1 MAFSVDS
8 EMKDGIAIL
17 TLDGELD
24 AAAAGEFRT
33 EVEQVAQE
41 NPRRMVLMLDG
52 LTFMASAGLRVLV
65 FTKQKMG
72 SAVDLYV
79 VGAHDAVLETITMT
93 GFHHSVI
100 MLDEYDVE
108 EIEGA

>member
-1 MAFSVDS
+1 MAFTVNT
-8 EMKDGIAIL
+8 ETKDGIAIL
-17 TLDGELD
+17 TLGGELD
-24 AAAAGEFRT
+24 AASANEFRT
-33 EVEQVAQE
+33 AVEQAAQ
-41 NPRRMVLMLDG
+41 NDPQRMVLMIAD

-72 SAVDLYV
+72 TAVDLYV

-100 MLDEYDVE
+100 MLDEYDAA